1 MNEAEPAP
9 AAPPGRLHPLAILV
23 FARKRIGQSIL
34 PIAVVALTWRGGLA
48 IPVLLAAALAGLA
61 LLVAEWRRFTYR
73 IESGRLVIERG
84 VFRHTTR
91 VIPLDRIRGVDLQAP
106 SLHRAL
112 GLVQVEV
119 EAAAGGSSD
128 SELTL
133 AAVTAAEGER
143 LRHVLLSQRRSVG
156 DAESETPPARVLYR
170 ATPRLLV
177 AGGLTSGRHILA
189 PLAVIGVIVNFADDL
204 PGAPG

>member
-1 MNEAEPAP
+1 MSDAEPSP
-9 AAPPGRLHPLAILV
+9 AAPRGRLHPLAILV

-48 IPVLLAAALAGLA
+48 IPVLLVAAVAGLA

-73 IESGRLVIERG
+73 IEGGRLVIERG

-106 SLHRAL
+106 SLHRVL

-119 EAAAGGSSD
+119 EAAAGGSSG
-128 SELTL
+128 SELAL
-133 AAVTAAEGER
+133 AAVTVSEGER
-143 LRHVLLSQRRSVG
+143 LHRVLLSQRREAP
-156 DAESETPPARVLYR
+156 DAESDAPTARVLYR

-177 AGGLTSGRHILA
+177 AGGLTSGRHIS
-189 PLAVIGVIVNFADDL
+189 PR
-204 PGAPG
+204 